1 MQQEII
7 VDSFAGGGGASLGI
21 AWALGRAPDIAIN
34 HNEHAIAMHEANHP
48 ATVHVLED
56 VWKADLRQLVGDRK
70 VGLVWGSPD
79 CTHFSRAKGAVPV
92 KKEIRSLA
100 WVIVRWASQVKPRV
114 IILENVREFADW
126 GPVVPQWVCDCG
138 WKGTEG
144 QAILKR
150 TKRRCPRCESNRL
163 KETSDLIPDPS
174 KKGMTFRLFV
184 NRLRGLGYEVQWK
197 NLNAADFGAPTH
209 RRRLFLIA
217 RCDGHPIVW
226 PEPTHGDPKKIGN
239 QPLFEPL
246 KPWRTAAEC
255 IDWNLPCPSIFER
268 SRPLKE
274 ATLRRIAMGI
284 KRFVLESELPFLVC
298 CNHGGE
304 HFRGQ
309 SVAGPLATVTSNRSH
324 GLLTPILSKYH
335 GQKLDESRC
344 KDLEEPFNTLDTQPR
359 YALVAPTLI
368 QTGYGER
375 EGQSPRV
382 LDLEKP
388 LGTVV
393 SGGVKSALVSA
404 FIAKHFGGMVG
415 VGANTPLPT
424 TTSRGTQNQVVEASL
439 MPVDQA
445 ADHSAKVYSF
455 LTKYFG
461 TAIGQHVIE
470 PLHTVTSKDR
480 FGVVTVKIAGEPYVI
495 VDIGM
500 RMLTPREL
508 ARAQGFPDTYLLTG
522 SKTSQ
527 VARIGNSVCP
537 HVAKALVSANF
548 PKAIQG

>member
-1 MQQEII
+1 M
-7 VDSFAGGGGASLGI
+7 
-21 AWALGRAPDIAIN
+21 
-34 HNEHAIAMHEANHP
+34 
-48 ATVHVLED
+48 
-56 VWKADLRQLVGDRK
+56 
-70 VGLVWGSPD
+70 
-79 CTHFSRAKGAVPV
+79 
-92 KKEIRSLA
+92 
-100 WVIVRWASQVKPRV
+100 

-217 RCDGHPIVW
+217 RCDGQPIVW
-226 PEPTHGDPKKIGN
+226 PEPTHGDPKKVGN

-246 KPWRTAAEC
+246 KPWRTAADC

-284 KRFVLESELPFLVC
+284 KRFVLESEKPFLVPITHSGDRR
-298 CNHGGE
+298 NPSVSDPLPTTTTAKRGE
-304 HFRGQ
+304 
-309 SVAGPLATVTSNRSH
+309 LAV
-324 GLLTPILSKYH
+324 GVPILSKYH

-344 KDLEEPFNTLDTQPR
+344 KELEQPFNTLDTQPR

-375 EGQSPRV
+375 EGQAPRV

-415 VGANTPLPT
+415 VGADTPLPT
-424 TTSRGTQNQVVEASL
+424 TMSKGWQNQLVEASL

-537 HVAKALVSANF
+537 HVAKALVEINIKY
-548 PKAIQG
+548 P